1 MASCR
6 RRGVLRRLRK
16 LVCPT
21 RMITRAFSWSI
32 IAALML
38 SSLLSGCSPIYFLR
52 AAYEEGRILWRR
64 QPIIDFL
71 ATPDLHTDTKEKLTT
86 VLAVRDYAQNVLNLN
101 VAGSYASYSYVDRP
115 DLTYIVIA
123 APQTELRP
131 YTWWFLVVGHVPYK
145 GFFSKSEA
153 QWEAERLH
161 KQGYDT
167 TIRTSAAF
175 STLGWFDDPLLSH
188 LLRFDKIALT
198 EVVFHELF
206 HNTLYIKGAGAFNES
221 AANFIGHRAAIDFF
235 AQRFGQESAEHRRA
249 VQRWEEELEFAEF
262 IEELI
267 NNLSGLYRRNIAK
280 EDKLRLREEV
290 FARSQSEW
298 ARRIASRPSHRFRGF
313 PQQPLNNAVLMH
325 YGVYLNNLQLFESLY
340 ELEGC
345 NLVRTIAALEQSTQN
360 GGEPFAALRSW
371 LNRHKTGA
379 IEQAGCRRD
388 KESPFTRAVLLS
400 H

>member
-1 MASCR
+1 MGSCR
-6 RRGVLRRLRK
+6 RREVLRGLRK

-21 RMITRAFSWSI
+21 HIISRAFSWSI
-32 IAALML
+32 IAGLML
-38 SSLLSGCSPIYFLR
+38 SSMLSGCSPIYFLR

-64 QPIIDFL
+64 QSIADFL
-71 ATPDLHTDTKEKLTT
+71 ATPDLHNDTKEKLTT
-86 VLAVRDYAQNVLNLN
+86 VLAVRDYAQKVLNLN

-115 DLTYIVIA
+115 DLTYLVIA

-153 QWEAERLH
+153 QSEAERLH

-188 LLRFDKIALT
+188 LLRFDKIALS

-221 AANFIGHRAAIDFF
+221 AANFIGHRATIDFF
-235 AQRFGQESAEHRRA
+235 NQRFGPDSTEHKRA
-249 VQRWEEELEFAEF
+249 VQLWQEELEFAGF
-262 IEELI
+262 IEDLI
-267 NNLSGLYRRNIAK
+267 VNLSGLYQRNIAK
-280 EDKLRLREEV
+280 QDKLRLREEV

-298 ARRIASRPSHRFRGF
+298 ARRIADQPAHRFRGF
-313 PQQPLNNAVLMH
+313 SQQPLNNAVLMH

-340 ELEGC
+340 ELEGR
-345 NLVRTIAALEQSTQN
+345 NLVRTIAALEQATQN

-371 LNRHKTGA
+371 LTKHRTGA
-379 IEQAGCRRD
+379 IEQAG
-388 KESPFTRAVLLS
+388 
-400 H
+400 

>member
-1 MASCR
+1 MANCR
-6 RRGVLRRLRK
+6 RWGVLHRLRE
-16 LVCPT
+16 LACPS
-21 RMITRAFSWSI
+21 RIIIRAFSWSI
-32 IAALML
+32 IVALML
-38 SSLLSGCSPIYFLR
+38 SSMLSGCSPIYFLR

-64 QPIIDFL
+64 QPITDFL
-71 ATPDLHTDTKEKLTT
+71 ATPDLHNDTKEKLTT
-86 VLAVRDYAQNVLNLN
+86 VLAVRDYAQSVLNLN

-115 DLTYIVIA
+115 DLTYVVIA

-153 QWEAERLH
+153 QSEAESLH

-188 LLRFDKIALT
+188 LLRFDKIALS

-221 AANFIGHRAAIDFF
+221 AANFIGHRATIDFF
-235 AQRFGQESAEHRRA
+235 GQRFGDESAEHRRA
-249 VQRWEEELEFAEF
+249 VQLWQEELEFAEF
-262 IEELI
+262 IEDLI
-267 NNLSGLYRRNIAK
+267 IDLSGLYRRNIAK
-280 EDKLRLREEV
+280 QDKLRLRNEV

-298 ARRIASRPSHRFRGF
+298 ARRIAARPAHRFRGF
-313 PQQPLNNAVLMH
+313 SQQPLNNAVLMH

-340 ELEGC
+340 ELEGR
-345 NLVRTIAALEQSTQN
+345 NLVRTIAALERATQN
-360 GGEPFAALRSW
+360 GGEPFGALRSW
-371 LNRHKTGA
+371 LNKHKIGA
-379 IEQAGCRRD
+379 LEQAG
-388 KESPFTRAVLLS
+388 
-400 H
+400 

>member
-1 MASCR
+1 MGSCR
-6 RRGVLRRLRK
+6 RCGVLRGLRK

-21 RMITRAFSWSI
+21 HVIGRAFSWSI
-32 IAALML
+32 IAGLML
-38 SSLLSGCSPIYFLR
+38 SSMLSGCSPIYFLR

-64 QPIIDFL
+64 QSIADFL
-71 ATPDLHTDTKEKLTT
+71 ATPDLHNDTKEKLTT
-86 VLAVRDYAQNVLNLN
+86 VLAVRDYAQKVLNLN

-115 DLTYIVIA
+115 DLTYLVIA

-153 QWEAERLH
+153 QSEAERLH

-188 LLRFDKIALT
+188 LLRFDKIALS

-221 AANFIGHRAAIDFF
+221 AANFIGHRATIDFF
-235 AQRFGQESAEHRRA
+235 NQRFGPDSTEHKRA
-249 VQRWEEELEFAEF
+249 VQLWQEELEFAGF
-262 IEELI
+262 IEDLI
-267 NNLSGLYRRNIAK
+267 VNLSGLYQRNIAK
-280 EDKLRLREEV
+280 QDKLRLREEV

-298 ARRIASRPSHRFRGF
+298 ARRIADQPAHRFRGF
-313 PQQPLNNAVLMH
+313 SQQPLNNAVLMH

-340 ELEGC
+340 ELEGR
-345 NLVRTIAALEQSTQN
+345 NLVRTIAALEQATQN

-371 LNRHKTGA
+371 LTKHRTGA
-379 IEQAGCRRD
+379 IEQAG
-388 KESPFTRAVLLS
+388 
-400 H
+400 

>member
-1 MASCR
+1 MANCR
-6 RRGVLRRLRK
+6 RCGYLHRLRE
-16 LVCPT
+16 LACPS
-21 RMITRAFSWSI
+21 RLIIRAFSWSI
-32 IAALML
+32 IVALML
-38 SSLLSGCSPIYFLR
+38 SSMLSGCSPIYFLR

-64 QPIIDFL
+64 QPITDFL
-71 ATPDLHTDTKEKLTT
+71 ATPDLHNDTKEKLTT

-115 DLTYIVIA
+115 DLTYVVIA

-153 QWEAERLH
+153 QSEAERLD

-188 LLRFDKIALT
+188 LLRFDKIALS

-221 AANFIGHRAAIDFF
+221 AANFIGHRATIDFF
-235 AQRFGQESAEHRRA
+235 GQRFGDESAEHRRA
-249 VQRWEEELEFAEF
+249 VQLWQEELEFAEF
-262 IEELI
+262 IEDLI
-267 NNLSGLYRRNIAK
+267 IDLSGLYRRNIAK
-280 EDKLRLREEV
+280 QDKLRLRNEV

-298 ARRIASRPSHRFRGF
+298 ARRIAARPAHRFRGF
-313 PQQPLNNAVLMH
+313 SQQPLNNAVLMH

-340 ELEGC
+340 ELEGR
-345 NLVRTIAALEQSTQN
+345 NLVRTIAALERSTQN
-360 GGEPFAALRSW
+360 GGEPFGALRSW
-371 LNRHKTGA
+371 LNKHKIGA
-379 IEQAGCRRD
+379 LEQAG
-388 KESPFTRAVLLS
+388 
-400 H
+400 

>member
-1 MASCR
+1 MANCR
-6 RRGVLRRLRK
+6 RCGVLHRLRE
-16 LVCPT
+16 LACPS
-21 RMITRAFSWSI
+21 RLIIRAFSWSI
-32 IAALML
+32 IMALML
-38 SSLLSGCSPIYFLR
+38 SSMLSGCSPIYFLR

-64 QPIIDFL
+64 QPITDFL
-71 ATPDLHTDTKEKLTT
+71 ATPDLHNDTKEKLTT

-115 DLTYIVIA
+115 DLTYVVIA

-153 QWEAERLH
+153 QSEAERLD

-188 LLRFDKIALT
+188 LLRFDKIALS

-221 AANFIGHRAAIDFF
+221 AANFIGHRATIDFF
-235 AQRFGQESAEHRRA
+235 GQRFGDESAEHRRA
-249 VQRWEEELEFAEF
+249 VQLWQEELEFAEF
-262 IEELI
+262 IEDLI
-267 NNLSGLYRRNIAK
+267 IDLSGLYRRNIAK
-280 EDKLRLREEV
+280 QDKLRLRNEV

-298 ARRIASRPSHRFRGF
+298 ARRIAARPAHRFRGF
-313 PQQPLNNAVLMH
+313 SQQPLNNAVLMH
-325 YGVYLNNLQLFESLY
+325 YGVYLNNLQLFESMY
-340 ELEGC
+340 ELEGR
-345 NLVRTIAALEQSTQN
+345 NLVRTIAALERSTQN
-360 GGEPFAALRSW
+360 GGEPFGALRSW
-371 LNRHKTGA
+371 LNKHKIGA
-379 IEQAGCRRD
+379 LEQAG
-388 KESPFTRAVLLS
+388 
-400 H
+400 

>member
-1 MASCR
+1 MANCR
-6 RRGVLRRLRK
+6 RWGVLHRLRE
-16 LVCPT
+16 LACPS
-21 RMITRAFSWSI
+21 RIIIRAFSWSI

-38 SSLLSGCSPIYFLR
+38 SSMLSGCSPIYFLR

-64 QPIIDFL
+64 QPITDFL
-71 ATPDLHTDTKEKLTT
+71 ATPDLHNDTKEKLTT
-86 VLAVRDYAQNVLNLN
+86 VLAVRDYAQSVLNLN

-115 DLTYIVIA
+115 DLTYVVIA

-153 QWEAERLH
+153 QSEAERLD

-188 LLRFDKIALT
+188 LLRFDKIALS

-221 AANFIGHRAAIDFF
+221 AANFIGHRATIDFF
-235 AQRFGQESAEHRRA
+235 GQRFGDESAEHRRA
-249 VQRWEEELEFAEF
+249 VQLWQEELEFAEF
-262 IEELI
+262 IEDLI
-267 NNLSGLYRRNIAK
+267 IDLSGLYRRNIAK
-280 EDKLRLREEV
+280 QDKLRLRNEV

-298 ARRIASRPSHRFRGF
+298 ARRIAARPAHRFRGF
-313 PQQPLNNAVLMH
+313 SQQPLNNAVLMH

-340 ELEGC
+340 ELEGR
-345 NLVRTIAALEQSTQN
+345 NLVRTIAALERSTQN
-360 GGEPFAALRSW
+360 GGEPFGALRSW
-371 LNRHKTGA
+371 LNKHKIGA
-379 IEQAGCRRD
+379 LEQAG
-388 KESPFTRAVLLS
+388 
-400 H
+400 

>member
-6 RRGVLRRLRK
+6 RSGWLRRLGK
-16 LVCPT
+16 LAYPAHA
-21 RMITRAFSWSI
+21 IPRAFSWFMV
-32 IAALML
+32 AALI
-38 SSLLSGCSPIYFLR
+38 SSSMLSGCSPIYYLR

-64 QPIIDFL
+64 QPITDFL
-71 ATPDLHTDTKEKLTT
+71 ATPDLHDDTKEKLTT
-86 VLAVRDYAQNVLNLN
+86 VLAVRDYARNVLKLN

-123 APQTELRP
+123 APRTELRP

-153 QWEAERLH
+153 QAEADRLH
-161 KQGYDT
+161 KGGYDT

-188 LLRFDKIALT
+188 LLRFDKVALT

-235 AQRFGQESAEHRRA
+235 RQRFGEESAEHRRA

-262 IEELI
+262 VEELI
-267 NNLSGLYRRNIAK
+267 VNLSGLYRRNIAMD
-280 EDKLRLREEV
+280 DKLRLRDEV
-290 FARSQSEW
+290 FARSKSEW
-298 ARRIASRPSHRFRGF
+298 ARRIAARPSHRFRGF

-340 ELEGC
+340 ELEGR
-345 NLVRTIAALEQSTQN
+345 NLGRTIAALEQSTKH
-360 GGEPFAALRSW
+360 GGEPFRALRSW
-371 LNRHKTGA
+371 LNRHKSGTT
-379 IEQAGCRRD
+379 EQAG
-388 KESPFTRAVLLS
+388 
-400 H
+400 

>member
-1 MASCR
+1 MGSCR
-6 RRGVLRRLRK
+6 RCGVLRGLRK

-21 RMITRAFSWSI
+21 HVIGRAFSWSS
-32 IAALML
+32 IAGLML
-38 SSLLSGCSPIYFLR
+38 SSMLSGCSPIYFLR

-64 QPIIDFL
+64 QSIADFL
-71 ATPDLHTDTKEKLTT
+71 ATPDLHNDTKEKLTT
-86 VLAVRDYAQNVLNLN
+86 VLAVRDYAQKVLNLN

-115 DLTYIVIA
+115 DLTYLVIA

-153 QWEAERLH
+153 QSEAERLH

-188 LLRFDKIALT
+188 LLRFDKIALS

-221 AANFIGHRAAIDFF
+221 AANFIGHRATIDFF
-235 AQRFGQESAEHRRA
+235 NQRFGADSAEHKRA
-249 VQRWEEELEFAEF
+249 VQLWQEELEFAGF
-262 IEELI
+262 IEDLI
-267 NNLSGLYRRNIAK
+267 VNLSGLYQRNIAK
-280 EDKLRLREEV
+280 QDKLRLREEV

-298 ARRIASRPSHRFRGF
+298 ARRIADQPAHRFRGF
-313 PQQPLNNAVLMH
+313 SQQPLNNAVLMH

-340 ELEGC
+340 ELEGR
-345 NLVRTIAALEQSTQN
+345 NLVRTIAALEQATQN

-371 LNRHKTGA
+371 LTKHRTGA
-379 IEQAGCRRD
+379 IEQAG
-388 KESPFTRAVLLS
+388 
-400 H
+400 